1 MAAVDKLMIRGVRSF
16 DPGVPSIIE
25 FYTPLTIIVGHN
37 GSGKTTIIEC
47 LKYATTG
54 DLPPN
59 SRGGAFIHDPRLSQS
74 SETKAQIRLKF
85 RNVGRQPLICTRSLQ
100 LTRRGNAATMRTLE
114 NLLVKIDPQNPE
126 HQVSLSTRC
135 ADLDL
140 EITHQ
145 LGVSRAI
152 LQNVI
157 FCHQED
163 SNWPLAEPSALKKKF
178 DEIFASSR
186 YTKAL
191 DSIRSIRKD
200 QTADIKLDQQH
211 LSHLQQSRDKSERI
225 RTHYLHAREKITLY
239 QDQIAN
245 LQKSLKRI
253 EEQRLGII
261 EEQKEMGNQE
271 ALYAEL
277 RHEQDIIASTLRHTE
292 QSMTRMEE
300 TLEELL
306 ELQKDQENTTR
317 NFQRDAKLAQRQMGT
332 HEENIAQAR
341 LTVQK
346 LYTTQGK
353 LGSRQG
359 DHKKNVEELARLLEA
374 SVVQDHSEDKITSS
388 SSGTPPTAE
397 DLVQQVND
405 LNTAYQRRTNE
416 CKHTKEANRTREQSL
431 RTQVHKE
438 EGLLSE
444 HRQRKMAA
452 GQQQLAVQRNQER
465 TTALLRGKTAVEE
478 RKRTKND
485 HLKDLLAQ
493 KRSFDEADEETEL
506 SLLIAEKQH
515 AVDEYQS
522 KILRANQQLQALS
535 SVADKRATLTY
546 QQTELAKDQVN
557 LAALD
562 QDMVLAVQK
571 DHPEV
576 TTYGQVKDYLEN
588 TLEKLEGD
596 LQVSE
601 CTVQT
606 AAAALANQRT
616 ELGLVE
622 RHLQDS
628 LSELADHMEKLTL
641 HEVDEAVFSERLA
654 EAELTVSDHQTSIA
668 RLQSESAL
676 YHVFLDETEKNQCC
690 PVCDRGFDTP
700 DDVATVLDTL
710 RAKRGRAPEQLA
722 HLQEQLSQHQAKC
735 RALQALTPH
744 WDAVR
749 KLKSKGIPALQSK
762 QEILNTQV
770 AEADI
775 HQQTMVHQLQNL
787 KDRHRQLIDL
797 SHMLKK
803 RTSLADQ
810 VATLETKVAK
820 LDQELT
826 DSIGSHRTF
835 DEYQSEI
842 KEALDKKAA
851 LESDIK
857 LHHQQLREHERRGQA
872 LQQQISDAKAQ
883 VEMANRELSDMRRY
897 ETEERMHSMEL
908 EKVQSELVEI
918 DRAVTETSAQC
929 AQIQTELEQHL
940 DQSRTEEATL
950 DEALAKLGNHLAQ
963 LTPYKTA
970 IVQYLEDNVPTQM
983 AQCQRD
989 ITEKEQYIKD
999 QEGALAAVQTR
1010 FKDIERHCQNHEVY
1024 TKSIATN
1031 IEYHRLIQRK
1041 GEFTK
1046 KLEQT
1051 KTDLARYDAKALHD
1065 RLVQCD
1071 QQERSVN
1078 QKLAGLQGEIRQLDI
1093 QCRQYQHEL
1102 ENEFNDIEA
1111 KFRAQMIKCKT
1122 KELANEDL
1130 ETYSKA
1136 LDSAITKYHSIK
1148 MDEVN
1153 KIIHELW
1160 INTYQ
1165 GNDIDTVEIRS
1176 DCETT
1181 RGNRSYSYRVVMIKN
1196 NTELDMRG
1204 RCSAGQRVLTCLLI
1218 RLALA
1223 ETFGA
1228 NCGILALDEP
1238 TTNLDRA
1245 NIESLAESLSHIIR
1259 TRRQQN
1265 NFQLI
1270 VITHDEEFME
1280 LLGRSDHADYYW
1292 RVSKDINQHSRI
1304 ERRAI
1309 TSS

>member
-16 DPGVPSIIE
+16 DPEVPSVIE

-59 SRGGAFIHDPRLSQS
+59 SRGGAFIHDPRLTQS

-85 RNVGRQPLICTRSLQ
+85 RNVAHQPLICTRSLQ
-100 LTRRGNAATMRTLE
+100 LTRRGNTASVRTLE

-145 LGVSRAI
+145 LGVSKAI

-163 SNWPLAEPSALKKKF
+163 SNWPLSEPSALKKKF

-191 DSIRSIRKD
+191 ESIRSIRKE
-200 QTADIKLDQQH
+200 QIADIKLDQQH

-225 RTHYLHAREKITLY
+225 RVHYLHAREKITLY
-239 QDQIAN
+239 QDQIAIHK
-245 LQKSLKRI
+245 KSLKRI
-253 EEQRLGII
+253 EKQRQGTI
-261 EEQKEMGNQE
+261 EEQTKMGNRE

-277 RHEQDIIASTLRHTE
+277 RHEHDIITSTLRHTE

-317 NFQRDAKLAQRQMGT
+317 NFQRDAKLAQRQIST
-332 HEENIAQAR
+332 HEERITQAR
-341 LTVQK
+341 LAVQK
-346 LYTTQGK
+346 LYTTQGE
-353 LGSRQG
+353 LSSRHN
-359 DHKKNVEELARLLEA
+359 DHIKNIEWLTRLLEA
-374 SVVQDHSEDKITSS
+374 SAEIDHPKDKITSAS
-388 SSGTPPTAE
+388 SDTPPTAE
-397 DLVQQVND
+397 GLVQRVND
-405 LNTAYQRRTNE
+405 LNSLHQRRISE
-416 CKHTKEANRTREQSL
+416 YKHTKEANRTREQSL
-431 RTQVHKE
+431 RTQVHKVE
-438 EGLLSE
+438 RALSE
-444 HRQRKMAA
+444 HKQRKTALE
-452 GQQQLAVQRNQER
+452 QQQLAVHRNQER
-465 TTALLRGKTAVEE
+465 IAVLLRGKTTVEE

-485 HLKDLLAQ
+485 QLEDLLIQ
-493 KRSFDEADEETEL
+493 KQTFDEEDEGAGF
-506 SLLIAEKQH
+506 SLLIAEKQL
-515 AVDEYQS
+515 AVDEHQNE
-522 KILRANQQLQALS
+522 ILQANQKLQVLN

-546 QQTELAKDQVN
+546 QQTELTKDRVN

-562 QDMVLAVQK
+562 QDMVMTVQK

-576 TTYGQVKDYLEN
+576 TTFVQAKCYLEN
-588 TLEKLEGD
+588 AMEKLEMD
-596 LQVSE
+596 LQVTE
-601 CTVQT
+601 RTVQT
-606 AAAALANQRT
+606 VAATLANQRT
-616 ELGLVE
+616 ELELVE
-622 RHLQDS
+622 RRLQDS
-628 LSELADHMEKLTL
+628 TSELADHMEKLTL
-641 HEVDEAVFSERLA
+641 HEVDESGFSERLN
-654 EAELTVSDHQTSIA
+654 EAERTVSDHQTSIA

-676 YHVFLDETEKNQCC
+676 YHVFIDETEKNRCC

-710 RAKRGRAPEQLA
+710 RAKHVRAPEQLA
-722 HLQEQLSQHQAKC
+722 HLQEQLSQNQAQC
-735 RALQALTPH
+735 RTLRALTPH
-744 WDAVR
+744 WEAVH
-749 KLKSKGIPALQSK
+749 KLKSKGIPTLQSK
-762 QEILNTQV
+762 QGILQTQV
-770 AEADI
+770 MEAET
-775 HQQTMVHQLQNL
+775 HHQTMVHRLQNL

-797 SHMLKK
+797 NQTLMK
-803 RTSLADQ
+803 RTNLADQ
-810 VATLETKVAK
+810 VATLEVKVAK

-826 DSIGSHRTF
+826 ESIGSHRSF
-835 DEYQSEI
+835 DDYQSEI
-842 KEALDKKAA
+842 KEALDKKAT
-851 LESDIK
+851 LEADIK
-857 LHHQQLREHERRGQA
+857 LLHQKLREHERRGQA
-872 LQQQISDAKAQ
+872 LQQQISNAKTQ
-883 VEMANRELSDMRRY
+883 VEMAGRELSDMHRY
-897 ETEERMHSMEL
+897 ETEERMYTMEL
-908 EKVQSELVEI
+908 EKVQAELVEI
-918 DRAVTETSAQC
+918 DRAVTDTSAQC
-929 AQIQTELEQHL
+929 AQVQTELQQHL
-940 DQSRTEEATL
+940 DQSRTEEETL
-950 DEALAKLGNHLAQ
+950 DDDLVTLRHHLAQ
-963 LTPYKTA
+963 LTPCKAA
-970 IVQYLEDNVPTQM
+970 IMQYLGDNVEEHI
-983 AQCQRD
+983 ARCQYD
-989 ITEKEQYIKD
+989 ITEQEKYITD
-999 QEGALAAVQTR
+999 QEVALVAVQTR
-1010 FKDIERHCQNHEVY
+1010 FKDIEHHCQNHEAY

-1031 IEYHRLIQRK
+1031 IEYHHLIQRK
-1041 GEFTK
+1041 RESTK

-1051 KTDLARYDAKALHD
+1051 KADLARYDAKALQD
-1065 RLVQCD
+1065 QLMQYD
-1071 QQERSVN
+1071 QQERSMS
-1078 QKLAGLQGEIRQLDI
+1078 QKLAGLQGEIRQLEI

-1102 ENEFNDIEA
+1102 ESEFDDIEA

-1148 MDEVN
+1148 MEEIN

-1181 RGNRSYSYRVVMIKN
+1181 RGNRSYSYRVVMVKN

-1280 LLGRSDHADYYW
+1280 SLGRSDYADYYW